1 MADGIG
7 QAYFFVNILDIRP
20 YVGAQFF
27 LRTHLDDL
35 LQHEPFAIPAWVHLG

>member
-1 MADGIG
+1 MGRLQIRVSMMADGIG

-27 LRTHLDDL
+27 FEH
-35 LQHEPFAIPAWVHLG
+35 PFG